1 MKSIQIKIASDVV
14 CPWCLIGKRE
24 LEKAIEELKSEY
36 HFELQFLPFELAPDM
51 PVEGEDFKTH
61 ITNKFGDFEMFL
73 QKTQM
78 LIDRGTA
85 IGIDFNMREMPKTP
99 NTFLMHRI
107 IQFAYQS
114 GLQVVVKGAYM
125 SAYFVERID
134 LTDIETVIAIAV
146 RCGLDEE
153 HVRTLVASQEGANEI
168 KELQNNMRSMGITG
182 VPFFIINDQYA
193 LSGAV
198 PAAQLVEA
206 FRKINETEQV

>member
-1 MKSIQIKIASDVV
+1 MKSIQVKIASDVV

-24 LEKAIEELKSEY
+24 LEKAMETLKSDY
-36 HFELQFLPFELAPDM
+36 RFELQFLPFELAPDM

-61 ITNKFGDFEMFL
+61 ISNKFGDFEMFL
-73 QKTQM
+73 QRTQM
-78 LIDRGTA
+78 LIDRGAA

-114 GLQVVVKGAYM
+114 GLQAIVKEAYM
-125 SAYFVERID
+125 SAYFIERID
-134 LTDIETVIAIAV
+134 LTDLETVIGIAV
-146 RCGLDEE
+146 KCGLDEE
-153 HVRTLVASQEGANEI
+153 HVRALVASQEGVAEI

-198 PAAQLVEA
+198 PAEQLVEA
-206 FRKINETEQV
+206 FSRINETEQV